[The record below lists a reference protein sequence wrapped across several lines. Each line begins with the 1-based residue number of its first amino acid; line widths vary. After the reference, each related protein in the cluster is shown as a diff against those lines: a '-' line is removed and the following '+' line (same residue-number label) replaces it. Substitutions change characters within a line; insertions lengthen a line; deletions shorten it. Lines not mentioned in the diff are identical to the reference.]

1 MGLDV
6 ELSEMPRKPA
16 AVKLL
21 LQMRLPAPER
31 TRNRLDLRM

>member
-1 MGLDV
+1 LDV
-6 ELSEMPRKPA
+6 ETSELQRKPA

-31 TRNRLDLRM
+31 IRNRLDLRM